1 MTRESDIY
9 INTSEVLSREEK
21 DRILKSIFSAGRTPE
36 AYFLYQ
42 GKGAELY
49 EAVVNDPNYVYYQR
63 GKNLITDNREALQ
76 KFIGKN
82 VVDHGSGT
90 GEKAD
95 LLLRNLHKPLH
106 YIAQD
111 YSYEMTELAR
121 DTVAEHNSFV
131 NTGEGVIIKGK
142 GSANNLTQGL
152 EDATFLWLGGTIGNF
167 SPEEDVKT
175 LREMGNTSYLKGNY
189 VIFDAFTAPS
199 AEELEQELLP
209 AYNSASQRAWLEN
222 GLEILGLQKEDFEV
236 QIDYIKDPED

>member
-1 MTRESDIY
+1 MDK
-9 INTSEVLSREEK
+9 SELLSRDEK
-21 DRILKSIFSAGRTPE
+21 DRVLKSIFSSGRKPE

-49 EAVVNDPNYVYYQR
+49 EAVVNDPKYVYYQR
-63 GKNLITDNREALQ
+63 GKNLITDNRGALQ

-95 LLLRNLHKPLH
+95 LLLRNIHKPVH

-121 DTVAEHNSFV
+121 DTVAEHNSLV
-131 NTGEGVIIKGK
+131 DTGEGVIIKGK

-152 EDATFLWLGGTIGNF
+152 EDSTFLWLGGTIDNF
-167 SPEEDVKT
+167 SPEEDVQT

-189 VIFDAFTAPS
+189 VIFDAFTAPT

-209 AYNSASQRAWLEN
+209 AYKSASQIARLEN
-222 GLEILGLQKEDFEV
+222 GLEILGLNKEDFEV
-236 QIDYIKDPED
+236 QIEYIKDPKD